1 MVIKDYYEHRL
12 LLSVVIFDN
21 LLVFNVKIQPY
32 QQFAYGCQL
41 SVWGSNW
48 TLGIRIGGMFAWF
61 LSNRHGTEFS
71 DNPNQ
76 TESNSELTLNKS
88 QDFLLVWFGSV

>member
-1 MVIKDYYEHRL
+1 
-12 LLSVVIFDN
+12 
-21 LLVFNVKIQPY
+21 
-32 QQFAYGCQL
+32 
-41 SVWGSNW
+41 
-48 TLGIRIGGMFAWF
+48 MFAWF